1 MTQRDLSHVLENI
14 AHSDDP
20 AKLRR
25 FMKNARRLGE
35 DEVYDAA
42 FQRLITVQPSAEVGT
57 VAHDVW
63 RTIYAFEEL
72 RREEAGTTILLS
84 RTRQAIKNK
93 GELRTVLDLVRKSTA
108 SAGFDILRERDKLEL
123 SLEALV
129 IARAEHF
136 PTDAVDKARARLE
149 AVGMDL
155 DRVHAYWRAP

>member
-1 MTQRDLSHVLENI
+1 
-14 AHSDDP
+14 
-20 AKLRR
+20 
-25 FMKNARRLGE
+25 MKNAQRLGE

-72 RREEAGTTILLS
+72 RREEAGKTILLS

-108 SAGFDILRERDKLEL
+108 SAGFDMLRERGKLEW
-123 SLEALV
+123 SFEALV

-136 PTDAVDKARARLE
+136 PSDAVDKARARLE

>member
-1 MTQRDLSHVLENI
+1 MTQRDPSRILENI
-14 AHSDDP
+14 AHCDDP

-25 FMKNARRLGE
+25 FMKNAQRLGE

-42 FQRLITVQPSAEVGT
+42 FQRLIAVQPSAEVGT

-72 RREEAGTTILLS
+72 RREEAGKRILLS
-84 RTRQAIKNK
+84 RTRQAIKKK
-93 GELRTVLDLVRKSTA
+93 GELRTVLDLVRKSQA
-108 SAGFDILRERDKLEL
+108 SGGFDMLKERDKLEL
-123 SLEALV
+123 SFEALV

-136 PTDAVDKARARLE
+136 PSDAVDKARARLE